1 MTISTEQTWQEMNQQ
16 LRGFFRRRV
25 RDDQLAE
32 DLLQETFLRIH
43 NGLASLE
50 EREHLGAWVYRIA
63 RNTLVDY
70 LRKGSTSREVPT
82 DDLTLAE
89 GALAEGALEEATHE
103 DVAHWLRHMVQRLPA
118 KYQAAV
124 ELAELDGI
132 SQREMSERLGIS
144 LSGAKSRVQRGR
156 EQLKDLLVQCCRWE
170 LDRHGGVVDYQP
182 RTTCPVCGSATATPS
197 SCTSQSASADESRS
211 Q

>member
-1 MTISTEQTWQEMNQQ
+1 MPLSTEQTWYEMNQQ
-16 LRGFFRRRV
+16 LRSFFRRRV
-25 RDDQLAE
+25 RDEHLAE

-43 NGLASLE
+43 HGLASLE
-50 EREHLGAWVYRIA
+50 EQERLGAWVYRVA

-82 DDLTLAE
+82 DDPTERE
-89 GALAEGALEEATHE
+89 GPLEEATNE
-103 DVAHWLRHMVQRLPA
+103 DIAHWLRQMVQRLPA
-118 KYQAAV
+118 KYQGAV

-132 SQREMSERLGIS
+132 TQREVSERLGLS

-156 EQLKDLLVQCCRWE
+156 EQLKELLVQCCRWE
-170 LDRHGGVVDYQP
+170 LDRHGGIVDYHP
-182 RTTCPVCGSATATPS
+182 RSSCPVCRSTATPPAA
-197 SCTSQSASADESRS
+197 CTATEQRTDEEHL